1 MRGDSKASLLM
12 EAADDHEI
20 MSTATEKSSK
30 VEEDEGAP
38 DMSPQSRLRARSTE
52 THSCNAHHNKS
63 QTLPFNR
70 V

>member
-38 DMSPQSRLRARSTE
+38 DMSPQIKAESSLD
-52 THSCNAHHNKS
+52 
-63 QTLPFNR
+63 
-70 V
+70 